1 MHQGGGK
8 VSWMFVKSKEHMLHT
23 MKNEKLWHMLVL
35 LVTTAGGGLAI
46 CGETVRPHSETD
58 NEGK

>member
-1 MHQGGGK
+1 M
-8 VSWMFVKSKEHMLHT
+8 SWMFVKSKEHMLHT

-46 CGETVRPHSETD
+46 RGETVRPHSETD